1 MSVTVADLLKLPSLR
16 NARVAAGKGGL
27 KKPVLSISVLEYAD
41 PNPIQD
47 ELFQNVE
54 FYGSE
59 IVITGFMNIPRDVE
73 AQCVNVRRLAA
84 VGEVGLILFYVGVFM
99 PKVDQALL
107 DLADELDFPLIVM
120 PEHQK
125 NQRYSEVICEVMEAI
140 FRDQNSAAGL
150 VGDIL
155 QQISLLPEYQRT
167 MDVVLRMLSDR
178 IRTSAALA
186 DSNRHVLS
194 AANWPRTLELEPDKV
209 LPALSVLP
217 EPDGSPMELEHGRFL
232 LYRCPLSDLAAANM
246 ELFLLK
252 EGDPLRPETVRQ
264 AAEAVRL
271 SVNLW
276 GRGHDREVMGE
287 LVRAIL
293 RDEPLKMRRLADI
306 FSVDVASIHS
316 MWLLHGVPNQK
327 ERFQR
332 EALPL
337 VEDAL
342 SHVCNTLVAD
352 YYEGDLVI
360 FMDWTEEAAGP
371 LGIAEALCRQLES
384 AGLDAVLITCQ
395 DLPTTADVRR
405 AYLTIRGSHDDA
417 LRIWPGR
424 RRYTLQEMEFA
435 HTCRE
440 TIGQGEG
447 AVRQTLAPLD
457 TLRAHREGTEL
468 ARTLAVYLLD
478 AACSV
483 TQTAQLLYLHKN
495 TVKYRL
501 QQINGRLGYPAGKLP
516 EIFSLYT
523 ACAVGRMLG
532 D

>member
-1 MSVTVADLLKLPSLR
+1 
-16 NARVAAGKGGL
+16 
-27 KKPVLSISVLEYAD
+27 
-41 PNPIQD
+41 
-47 ELFQNVE
+47 
-54 FYGSE
+54 
-59 IVITGFMNIPRDVE
+59 
-73 AQCVNVRRLAA
+73 
-84 VGEVGLILFYVGVFM
+84 
-99 PKVDQALL
+99 
-107 DLADELDFPLIVM
+107 
-120 PEHQK
+120 
-125 NQRYSEVICEVMEAI
+125 
-140 FRDQNSAAGL
+140 
-150 VGDIL
+150 
-155 QQISLLPEYQRT
+155 
-167 MDVVLRMLSDR
+167 
-178 IRTSAALA
+178 
-186 DSNRHVLS
+186 
-194 AANWPRTLELEPDKV
+194 
-209 LPALSVLP
+209 
-217 EPDGSPMELEHGRFL
+217 
-232 LYRCPLSDLAAANM
+232 
-246 ELFLLK
+246 
-252 EGDPLRPETVRQ
+252 
-264 AAEAVRL
+264 
-271 SVNLW
+271 
-276 GRGHDREVMGE
+276 
-287 LVRAIL
+287 
-293 RDEPLKMRRLADI
+293 MRRLADI

-360 FMDWTEEAAGP
+360 FMDWTEEGAGP